1 MPKPAP
7 FARLRRAAAV
17 TACAVLAVASAP
29 LSAQGEDCFNA
40 TPIGEGTVV
49 GSNLGFVDDFGLADC
64 FPASDLWFAFVPST
78 SGTATFDL
86 NPLYY
91 PAMIAVADASGGCN
105 APPSLDCEF
114 ATTFPGSVTA
124 TAVVTAGQA
133 YFVVIGAAGFGI
145 DGSWALTVTVA
156 PGPANDECAGAAP
169 IGEGFTTDSTVG
181 ATPTAGVPPHPVV
194 PGAADV
200 WFLYTPTCTG
210 FATASTALELGGSS
224 PGASTVRIWS
234 AGPCPPAGQLSALDE
249 GSIVGAGWTAGD
261 YVTAGTPVLVQVQT
275 AAGAPGQFTLAIAC
289 RPAPFNDVCASATPL
304 QTGTNGPFDNAAGA
318 GGGALGMASCSLFA
332 ERNVWFRW
340 TAPETG
346 WIEVATAGG
355 YALVA
360 AYAACG
366 GAELDCGFPI
376 RFYAQAGAEYRF
388 KVTGASTTVV
398 VFTLDVRYPYQM
410 VVETPTPFVRPI
422 GQRHGPPG
430 GLFFTAVTAFE
441 GAFPLGAFFGVD
453 VSSGELAAQLTWPGG
468 LPFVGALDAAG
479 AATNIAL
486 PAGPPLGFQL
496 YMVSLALD
504 PATGFAFYGATEPFT
519 VLL

>member
-1 MPKPAP
+1 MNRLPTSPV
-7 FARLRRAAAV
+7 ARRRAAL
-17 TACAVLAVASAP
+17 LAFLLAAASP

-91 PAMIAVADASGGCN
+91 PAMIGVADASGGCN
-105 APPSLDCEF
+105 APPSLDCQF
-114 ATTFPGSVTA
+114 ATTFPASVTA
-124 TAVVTAGQA
+124 TAIVTAGQA

-145 DGSWALTVTVA
+145 DGSWSLTVTVA
-156 PGPANDECAGAAP
+156 PGPANDDCAGAAP
-169 IGEGFTTDSTVG
+169 VGEGPITGTTVG
-181 ATPTAGVPPHPVV
+181 ATPSAGVPPHPVV
-194 PGAADV
+194 PGTADV
-200 WFLYTPTCTG
+200 WYLYTPTCTG

-224 PGASTVRIWS
+224 PGLSTVRLWT
-234 AGPCPPAGQLSALDE
+234 AGTCPPVAQLAALEE
-249 GSIVGAGWTAGD
+249 GSITGTGWTAGD

-275 AAGAPGQFTLAIAC
+275 AAGAPGLFTLAIAC
-289 RPAPFNDVCASATPL
+289 RPAPFNDDCATATPI

-318 GGGALGMASCSLFA
+318 VAGALGMASCSLFD

-346 WIEVATAGG
+346 WAEIATTGN
-355 YALVA
+355 ALVA
-360 AYAACG
+360 AYPACG
-366 GAELDCGFPI
+366 GAELDCGFTI
-376 RFYAQAGAEYRF
+376 RFYAQAGVEYRI
-388 KVTGASTTVV
+388 KATGAATTVV
-398 VFTLDVRYPYQM
+398 VFTLEISYPYQM
-410 VVETPTPFVRPI
+410 VSETPTPFVRPI

-441 GAFPLGAFFGVD
+441 GNFPLGSFFGID
-453 VSSGELAAQLTWPGG
+453 ITSGELAAQLTWPGG
-468 LPFVGALDAAG
+468 LPFVGSLDAAG
-479 AATNIAL
+479 AATNLAL
-486 PAGPPLGFQL
+486 PAGPPLGIQL

-504 PATGFAFYGATEPFT
+504 PATGFAFYGATPPFT